1 MMVKLGMTNP
11 PYLRPILPQLATLL
25 THKNVFSYLHIP
37 VQVIVPASF
46 LSSRVPTPCCVA

>member
-25 THKNVFSYLHIP
+25 AHRNVFSYLHIP
-37 VQVIVPASF
+37 VQVRF
-46 LSSRVPTPCCVA
+46 SRRFTRSRDRTRC

>member
-1 MMVKLGMTNP
+1 MVKLGMTNP

-25 THKNVFSYLHIP
+25 THKNVFSYLHMP
-37 VQVIVPASF
+37 VQGTVPAAF